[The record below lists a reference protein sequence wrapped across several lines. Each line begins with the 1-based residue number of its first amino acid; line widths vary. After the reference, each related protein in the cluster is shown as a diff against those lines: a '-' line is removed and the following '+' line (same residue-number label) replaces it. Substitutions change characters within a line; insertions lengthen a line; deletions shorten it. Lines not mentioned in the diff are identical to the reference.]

1 MKKVSLFSGS
11 SIVTFLFALL
21 LGGFATVVYPSSAE
35 AQYTITPQLPPI
47 GTASI
52 SDYLGKDRKLKPV
65 SGQSIILT
73 GPSGVRTE
81 VTLSVIVSGSGVQG
95 VASCNGQIATA
106 TTRPF
111 VLEGSRT
118 LTASDFTGRSA
129 IGIATSTENQ
139 GCIDDLSEKVAQ
151 GLGTIPPGRYMLEF
165 TLNDARSGNRLAYA
179 QHPIDITVASVT
191 EITANL
197 VSPANGEVLT
207 STNNITFQF
216 ETQQAGRFFI
226 YEHSLLTQS
235 PEDATK
241 PGGILVMEAPFTRG
255 QTSALYVYPGTH
267 ARRPLQI
274 GRKYSWGIEVEIVGG
289 SGQRQTRRSTLYS
302 FTVTSN
308 DPSYQNLLTALNTI
322 GDPISSTFTNLT
334 ASGFTLAFSANNP
347 IMIDEG
353 QGLRRIDV
361 MEALRRLSEAAQRGL
376 RLNAR
381 LE

>member
-1 MKKVSLFSGS
+1 MKKASLISESFVG
-11 SIVTFLFALL
+11 VFLLALSL
-21 LGGFATVVYPSSAE
+21 NALITVMSTAPAN
-35 AQYTITPQLPPI
+35 AQQYTITPQFPPI

-65 SGQSIILT
+65 SGQSLLIS
-73 GPSGVRTE
+73 GPAGQEIE
-81 VTLSVIVSGSGVQG
+81 VYLSVQVSGSGVQG
-95 VASCNGQIATA
+95 VSSCNGVIATA
-106 TTRPF
+106 ETRPF
-111 VLEGSRT
+111 RLAGTRT

-129 IGIATSTENQ
+129 IGVARSTENQ
-139 GCIDDLSEKVAQ
+139 KCIDDLSEKVSQ
-151 GLGTIPPGRYMLEF
+151 GLGTIPAGRYIIDF
-165 TLNDARSGNRLAYA
+165 TLNNARGGVLATA
-179 QHPIDITVASVT
+179 QHVIEITAASVT

-216 ETQQAGRFFI
+216 ETQQAGRLFI
-226 YEHSLLTQS
+226 YEHSLPTQS
-235 PEDATK
+235 AQDAVK

-255 QTSALYVYPGTH
+255 QTTMVYVYPGAH
-267 ARRPLQI
+267 ARRPLQV

-289 SGQRQTRRSTLYS
+289 GGQRQTRSSTLYS

-308 DPSYQNLLTALNTI
+308 DPSYLNLLTTLNTI

-334 ASGFTLAFSANNP
+334 ASGFTLAFSASNP

-353 QGLRRIDV
+353 QGPRRIDV
-361 MEALRRLSEAAQRGL
+361 TEALRRLSEAAKRGL

-381 LE
+381 LD